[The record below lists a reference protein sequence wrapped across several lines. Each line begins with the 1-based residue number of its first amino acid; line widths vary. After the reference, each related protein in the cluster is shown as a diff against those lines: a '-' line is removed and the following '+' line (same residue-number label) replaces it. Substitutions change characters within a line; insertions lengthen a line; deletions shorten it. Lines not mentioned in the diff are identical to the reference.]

1 MNKHTDK
8 VELLAFEYGVLLSKD
23 DPEFEAYSV
32 VNPKLPCGF
41 YDEAQGYALRENLES
56 EISRARE
63 YVEQGVDKTY
73 AVISFQGLYDT
84 EVAKEFCDGRDD
96 ELPSYTCFQ
105 HAQDIAYSV
114 CKIDGVIQEGFLE
127 AMLMA
132 IENSHIPDIYKEISE
147 DAVNAMENTLR
158 DGFAPTFIDNCVELP
173 FSDNFHPGY
182 GLVVWGEEGEQ
193 GDRFY
198 SIAVCKCFEG
208 EMDESVAMLFTETTS
223 FDELENGVEAVLA
236 KFEDKLQ
243 KQFFIPDEEIVI
255 NDDTE
260 SVNIYLWALDG
271 LVDRLSSAQEMDN
284 INFYADYNVRTG
296 DVALSSTFYTYSQD
310 GQEQQQTVPV
320 TLNSS
325 EQRLLIDAVEQYC
338 ESLHNCSCIEF
349 VNDMRKEESMEPLF
363 VSSAK
368 SSLAD
373 VIRSASA
380 KASDINSIQRQS
392 KEEID
397 LGQEL

>member
-8 VELLAFEYGVLLSKD
+8 VEVLGVEYGVLLSKD
-23 DPEFEAYSV
+23 DEEFEAYSIN
-32 VNPKLPCGF
+32 NPELPYGF
-41 YDEAQGYALRENLES
+41 YDEDMGYVLGETIDKEKEL
-56 EISRARE
+56 ARQ
-63 YVEQGVDKTY
+63 YVEEGVDGTY
-73 AVISFQGLYDT
+73 AILSLQGMFDR
-84 EVAKEFCDGRDD
+84 EVAQDLCNEFNEPLDF
-96 ELPSYTCFQ
+96 SYFKK
-105 HAQDIAYSV
+105 AADIVYSV
-114 CKIDGVIQEGFLE
+114 CKIDDVIKEGFLE
-127 AMLMA
+127 AALME
-132 IENSHIPDIYKEISE
+132 IEKSCIPDIYKEISE

-158 DGFAPTFIDNCVELP
+158 NGFAPTFVDNCVELP

-198 SIAVCKCFEG
+198 SVAVCKCFEG

-255 NDDTE
+255 NDDME

-338 ESLHNCSCIEF
+338 ESLHDCSCIEF
-349 VNDMRKEESMEPLF
+349 VNDMRKEESMEPLL

-397 LGQEL
+397 LVQEL